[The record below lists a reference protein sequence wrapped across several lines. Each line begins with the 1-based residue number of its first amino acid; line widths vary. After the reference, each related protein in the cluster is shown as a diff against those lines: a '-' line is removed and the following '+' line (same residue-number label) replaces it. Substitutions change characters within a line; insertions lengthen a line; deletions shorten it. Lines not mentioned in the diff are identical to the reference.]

1 MRQIIWSKYRRQ
13 VVCDKIQQPGKDSPL
28 ITGHFQTQ
36 ENTYREVCNRGI
48 GWTVHP
54 PIKNRLDDEVKEP
67 EPYVPE
73 LAFIELKHKFPFLV
87 IDVDRLTSDE
97 EIDQYFCLLNK
108 RKRVIDQIEET
119 VEKIVIEETVEKIVI
134 EETKD
139 PFDSLVEGV
148 IEMLDLFE

>member
-36 ENTYREVCNRGI
+36 ENTYRELCNRGK

-54 PIKNRLDDEVKEP
+54 PIKNRLDDEVK

-97 EIDQYFCLLNK
+97 KIDEYFCLLNK
-108 RKRVIDQIEET
+108 RKQVVDEIEDTVEIIIEET
-119 VEKIVIEETVEKIVI
+119 II

-139 PFDSLVEGV
+139 PLDSLVEGFTEIV
-148 IEMLDLFE
+148 DLLS